1 MKFSIIIPCHQDNAI
16 VRECIKK
23 ILIQK
28 NHEVIIACDNFD
40 FDFDYSETN
49 VKIIKSSK
57 KLFANGIR
65 NLGAKSSEGDYLIF
79 IDSDIIVEDDFII
92 KIEDYIK
99 NYSPDILNFPTKA
112 ENSNNIFAIYKGYK
126 ENYQTYYFLK
136 KIIKKLK
143 SLFLDTLCFSKKL
156 LFLTLKVGQK
166 KQILILLWNMKVF
179 KKIYKSN
186 FVNEVAFD
194 IQVNHY
200 HHQNLKLFTNIIY
213 RTAIWTIKK
222 LRKEVDIDSFKS
234 KKNGLISITIFL
246 LIPSLLIN
254 TNFSI
259 FLLIVYLILD
269 MEFLIFLFKKNKLF
283 FLMFFL
289 IHLIYLV
296 CVSLGALKGVKDFI
310 FKKK

>member
-1 MKFSIIIPCHQDNAI
+1 MLF
-16 VRECIKK
+16 KK
-23 ILIQK
+23 TAFFNLEGWPEK
-28 NHEVIIACDNFD
+28 TNFD
-40 FDFDYSETN
+40 FIM
-49 VKIIKSSK
+49 KH
-57 KLFANGIR
+57 
-65 NLGAKSSEGDYLIF
+65 EGF
-79 IDSDIIVEDDFII
+79 
-92 KIEDYIK
+92 
-99 NYSPDILNFPTKA
+99 
-112 ENSNNIFAIYKGYK
+112 
-126 ENYQTYYFLK
+126 Q
-136 KIIKKLK
+136 
-143 SLFLDTLCFSKKL
+143 
-156 LFLTLKVGQK
+156 
-166 KQILILLWNMKVF
+166 

-283 FLMFFL
+283 FLIFFL

>member
-23 ILIQK
+23 ILIQKK

-234 KKNGLISITIFL
+234 KKKWFDLYYYIFVNTITF
-246 LIPSLLIN
+246 N
-254 TNFSI
+254 
-259 FLLIVYLILD
+259 
-269 MEFLIFLFKKNKLF
+269 
-283 FLMFFL
+283 
-289 IHLIYLV
+289 
-296 CVSLGALKGVKDFI
+296 
-310 FKKK
+310 